1 MQPFEMNAIA
11 YKTEAGLSDEF
22 GAFRRASF
30 EGLDATETTDAA
42 PAHVD
47 ARNIAADRYL
57 AAAKP
62 VKQ

>member
-1 MQPFEMNAIA
+1 MNSA
-11 YKTEAGLSDEF
+11 LSVVHPLK
-22 GAFRRASF
+22 AS
-30 EGLDATETTDAA
+30 DATETIDAA